1 MNVKRFVGKNTR
13 EAMAQVRAAYGDEAV
28 LLSNRAVPG
37 GVEILAMPSADV
49 PTHRTGTKVPV
60 PVIAEPETAMSTLS
74 FQEFVR
80 ERARKRASEV
90 AAEPSSAQPADLG
103 ARPVPKALP
112 ALSEADKP
120 IDAVVSRN
128 APKSAA
134 KPFLPTEPARFAAS
148 ELAAELQ
155 GLALDDGAGTL
166 VDPLEMGGVVWPAAG
181 PQVRPLPSR
190 AAHPDRVKAFTEVAD
205 ASGSDVQLLAEL
217 KSMRGMIASQ
227 LSAMSWFDSVRRSP
241 TQTRL
246 LRLLIGNGFS
256 AGLARHFVS
265 NVPSD
270 YSEAQASDWLSG
282 VLCKNLRCSSET
294 ESIVDRGGV
303 FAVVGPTGVGKTTT
317 TAKIAAQFA
326 MKHGAAS
333 LGLITVDTYRLAAS
347 DQLRAFG
354 RILNIPVHTAHD
366 AASLLDM
373 LDLFKGKKLVLIDT
387 VGVGQRDR
395 RLSELFAAL
404 PRDRISRLLVLNA
417 AAQAETLEDVVQA
430 YRATPES
437 GVIISK
443 LDEAVKTGP
452 VVDLVIRHRLRVE
465 GIANGQRVPEDWHPA
480 RAHLLVQRA
489 LIERASPVFAFDDS
503 ELSLMLSS
511 AANGAQPLRSSSTG
525 SARA

>member
-13 EAMAQVRAAYGDEAV
+13 EAMAQVRAAYGEEAV

-49 PTHRTGTKVPV
+49 PTHKTGGRA
-60 PVIAEPETAMSTLS
+60 AEQTPGAVTTESDPSMSTLS

-80 ERARKRASEV
+80 ERARKRAAEV
-90 AAEPSSAQPADLG
+90 ASDPAG
-103 ARPVPKALP
+103 QTAAAAVPKSTPDVASKAEEAVAPPP
-112 ALSEADKP
+112 A
-120 IDAVVSRN
+120 SRGSRP
-128 APKSAA
+128 AQG
-134 KPFLPTEPARFAAS
+134 KPFVPAEPARFAAS
-148 ELAAELQ
+148 ELAAELA
-155 GLALDDGAGTL
+155 GLSFEEAAS
-166 VDPLEMGGVVWPAAG
+166 VPIGGVAA
-181 PQVRPLPSR
+181 PSPSPGVPVDR
-190 AAHPDRVKAFTEVAD
+190 AKVFADVAD

-270 YSEAQASDWLSG
+270 YSESQASEWLSG
-282 VLCKNLRCSSET
+282 VLARNLKCAAES

-303 FAVVGPTGVGKTTT
+303 FAIVGPTGVGKTTT

-366 AASLLDM
+366 AASLADM

-404 PRDRISRLLVLNA
+404 PKDRITRLLVLNA
-417 AAQAETLEDVVQA
+417 AAQAETLEDVAQA
-430 YRATPES
+430 YRAAPDS

-452 VVDLVIRHRLRVE
+452 VVDIVIRHRLKVE

-511 AANGAQPLRSSSTG
+511 AATG
-525 SARA
+525 LQTRPASAGTGRA

>member
-13 EAMAQVRAAYGDEAV
+13 EAMAQVRAAYGEEAV

-49 PTHRTGTKVPV
+49 PTHRTGARS
-60 PVIAEPETAMSTLS
+60 AEPAQAPAESSMSTLS

-80 ERARKRASEV
+80 ERARKRAAEV
-90 AAEPSSAQPADLG
+90 AGDASEPGKEQIVRAPLKSARQPSETGQLG
-103 ARPVPKALP
+103 QERPVTV
-112 ALSEADKP
+112 S
-120 IDAVVSRN
+120 AVV
-128 APKSAA
+128 
-134 KPFLPTEPARFAAS
+134 KPFVPTEPARFAAS
-148 ELAAELQ
+148 ELAAELN
-155 GLALDDGAGTL
+155 GLAMD
-166 VDPLEMGGVVWPAAG
+166 
-181 PQVRPLPSR
+181 
-190 AAHPDRVKAFTEVAD
+190 EVASLTSHAAQTPNPEWVSAPVGATPFPARSAQSD
-205 ASGSDVQLLAEL
+205 RAKVFAEVAEASGSDVQLLAEL

-227 LSAMSWFDSVRRSP
+227 LSAMSWFDAVRRSP

-265 NVPSD
+265 AVPSD
-270 YSEAQASDWLSG
+270 YSEAQANEWLAG
-282 VLCKNLRCSSET
+282 VLTRNLKCVT
-294 ESIVDRGGV
+294 ENESVVERGGV
-303 FAVVGPTGVGKTTT
+303 FAIVGPTGVGKTTT

-366 AASLLDM
+366 ATSLADM

-404 PRDRISRLLVLNA
+404 PKERIKRLLVLNA
-417 AAQAETLEDVVQA
+417 AAQAETLEDVAQA
-430 YRATPES
+430 YRASPES

-443 LDEAVKTGP
+443 MDEAVKTGP
-452 VVDLVIRHRLRVE
+452 VIDLVIRHRLKVE
-465 GIANGQRVPEDWHPA
+465 GIANGQRVPEDWHSA
-480 RAHLLVQRA
+480 RGNLLVQRA

-511 AANGAQPLRSSSTG
+511 AATTTPVRSAAPTG
-525 SARA
+525 SNRA

>member
-13 EAMAQVRAAYGDEAV
+13 EAMAQVRAAYGEEAV

-49 PTHRTGTKVPV
+49 PTHKTVGRATEQTPGAVT
-60 PVIAEPETAMSTLS
+60 AESDPSMSTLS

-80 ERARKRASEV
+80 ERARKRAAEV
-90 AAEPSSAQPADLG
+90 ASDPAVQSAEVAVPTSTSKVASKAEDAVAPSPASRVS
-103 ARPVPKALP
+103 RPVQG
-112 ALSEADKP
+112 
-120 IDAVVSRN
+120 
-128 APKSAA
+128 
-134 KPFLPTEPARFAAS
+134 KPFVPAEPARFAAS
-148 ELAAELQ
+148 ELAAELA
-155 GLALDDGAGTL
+155 GLSFEEAASLPIGGTVTSSRVAP
-166 VDPLEMGGVVWPAAG
+166 VD
-181 PQVRPLPSR
+181 R
-190 AAHPDRVKAFTEVAD
+190 AKVFAEVAD

-270 YSEAQASDWLSG
+270 YSEAQASEWLSG
-282 VLCKNLRCSSET
+282 VLARNLKCAAESD
-294 ESIVDRGGV
+294 SIVDRGGV
-303 FAVVGPTGVGKTTT
+303 FAIVGPTGVGKTTT

-366 AASLLDM
+366 AASLADM

-395 RLSELFAAL
+395 RLAELFAAL
-404 PRDRISRLLVLNA
+404 PKDRIARLLVLNA
-417 AAQAETLEDVVQA
+417 AAQAETLEDVAQA
-430 YRATPES
+430 YRAAPDS

-452 VVDLVIRHRLRVE
+452 VVDLVIRHRLKVE

-511 AANGAQPLRSSSTG
+511 AATG
-525 SARA
+525 LQARPASAGTGRA

>member
-13 EAMAQVRAAYGDEAV
+13 EAMAQVRAAYGEEAV

-49 PTHRTGTKVPV
+49 PTHRTGGRTS
-60 PVIAEPETAMSTLS
+60 ERGPEATATEGDSSMSTLS

-80 ERARKRASEV
+80 ERARKRA
-90 AAEPSSAQPADLG
+90 AESVNESAVQPATPAAAATVLKPATQTDGSGDGSQLDRLPRTAQ
-103 ARPVPKALP
+103 ARPFVPA
-112 ALSEADKP
+112 
-120 IDAVVSRN
+120 
-128 APKSAA
+128 
-134 KPFLPTEPARFAAS
+134 EPARFAAS
-148 ELAAELQ
+148 ELAAELA
-155 GLALDDGAGTL
+155 GLSLDEVAS
-166 VDPLEMGGVVWPAAG
+166 VPMGGAEP
-181 PQVRPLPSR
+181 PLPLPPRTVSGDR
-190 AAHPDRVKAFTEVAD
+190 AKVFAEVAD

-227 LSAMSWFDSVRRSP
+227 LSAMSWFDAVRRSP

-270 YSEAQASDWLSG
+270 YSESQASEWLSG
-282 VLCKNLRCSSET
+282 VLARNLKCAVES

-303 FAVVGPTGVGKTTT
+303 FAIVGPTGVGKTTT

-366 AASLLDM
+366 AASLADM

-404 PRDRISRLLVLNA
+404 PKDRIARLLVLNA
-417 AAQAETLEDVVQA
+417 AAQAETLEDVAQA
-430 YRATPES
+430 YRAAPDS

-452 VVDLVIRHRLRVE
+452 VVDLVIRHRLKVE

-489 LIERASPVFAFDDS
+489 LIERTSPVFGFDDS
-503 ELSLMLSS
+503 ELSLMLSAAASSQQSRS
-511 AANGAQPLRSSSTG
+511 ASTG
-525 SARA
+525 SGRA